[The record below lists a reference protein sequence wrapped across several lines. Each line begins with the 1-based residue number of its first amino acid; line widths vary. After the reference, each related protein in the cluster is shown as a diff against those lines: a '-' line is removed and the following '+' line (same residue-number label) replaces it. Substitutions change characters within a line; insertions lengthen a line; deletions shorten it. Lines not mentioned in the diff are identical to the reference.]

1 MLKIARQILE
11 EKDAGRR
18 WRTKNAGHML
28 KDQGCMTPET
38 GLGAHVED
46 KGCGTNV
53 GGQKTQD
60 AADRMRET
68 GQGKDDRNTE
78 TRIQNKG
85 HRARDTAR
93 GTQNTGHRAGD
104 SGTQNT

>member
-1 MLKIARQILE
+1 MQDKCWRKRTQG
-11 EKDAGRR
+11 AGE
-18 WRTKNAGHML
+18 GHML
-28 KDQGCMTPET
+28 KDQGCVTPKT
-38 GLGAHVED
+38 GLWTHVED

-60 AADRMRET
+60 AADRTRET
-68 GQGKDDRNTE
+68 GQGKEDRNTE